1 MGRREAEGDI
11 GHCLNFLMLDWAQG
25 DLVNLARYSLVLN
38 SCINLRNQLGVLIQ
52 NRDFERGSHLN
63 NERVLKLAE
72 NDCCLSLVSCWVL
85 LALVHELYSTKS
97 VIDVCVESLLHSKDT
112 PAPEQA
118 EVAKL
123 AGLEIFNWHCYHDN
137 APILDCHWRCELDL
151 EIRKIAHNMAVGVYT
166 TNCGIHFS
174 RRAGLERDSRC
185 VNRTLNLNVLYV
197 WSVESA
203 ECSDLKLY
211 RGHA

>member
-1 MGRREAEGDI
+1 
-11 GHCLNFLMLDWAQG
+11 MLDWTQG
-25 DLVNLARYSLVLN
+25 DLANLARYSLVLN
-38 SCINLRNQLGVLIQ
+38 SCSNLRNQLRVLVQ
-52 NRDFERGSHLN
+52 NRDFERGSLLN
-63 NERVLKLAE
+63 DVRVLKLAK

-85 LALVHELYSTKS
+85 LALVHELYCAKS
-97 VIDVCVESLLHSKDT
+97 VIDVCVESLLHYKDT

-151 EIRKIAHNMAVGVYT
+151 EIRKIAHNLAVGVYT
-166 TNCGIHFS
+166 TNFGIHFCWH
-174 RRAGLERDSRC
+174 AGLELDSRC
-185 VNRTLNLNVLYV
+185 VNRAHNLNFLYV
-197 WSVESA
+197 WGVESA
-203 ECSDLKLY
+203 KCSDLKLY